1 MNKLFAR
8 FTDSV
13 EWLLSQWW
21 AFLAYLFFTWLTY
34 FLWDWDGVDRFT
46 YLTNGILVIMLLNN
60 ARRDSKATHKKLDA
74 ADPDNH
80 EGIESKPEEDIDKCS

>member
-1 MNKLFAR
+1 M
-8 FTDSV
+8 
-13 EWLLSQWW
+13 
-21 AFLAYLFFTWLTY
+21 
-34 FLWDWDGVDRFT
+34 DRFT